1 MKGIKEAFIDA
12 GEISQMLGIG
22 MTKAYAIIKEY
33 NAELEAKGY
42 FTMRGKCPR
51 KYFEQKIYGYKDYYN
66 PDYEPQRKR
75 SKVAEEMDYE
85 AAVGDSV
92 ISEQDEVVHG
102 IFKMKGKV
110 DSTVIAS
117 LYMDDDCIMPVVIE
131 EGNISINIDKA
142 GFSVKGT
149 PLNDSFNEFI
159 IKKTSLEDRA
169 YEVERME
176 SRMIMDGKDP
186 KFIQEEMEKQRTALG
201 NDMDD
206 LAKTFI
212 QENYNNVLGT
222 GVFLMLC
229 NGFPYPVLTPI
240 MEEIINDAPDS
251 FKNNPMIK
259 EYVSVAR
266 SNMDKLQAVQ

>member
-1 MKGIKEAFIDA
+1 
-12 GEISQMLGIG
+12 
-22 MTKAYAIIKEY
+22 
-33 NAELEAKGY
+33 
-42 FTMRGKCPR
+42 
-51 KYFEQKIYGYKDYYN
+51 
-66 PDYEPQRKR
+66 
-75 SKVAEEMDYE
+75 
-85 AAVGDSV
+85 
-92 ISEQDEVVHG
+92 
-102 IFKMKGKV
+102 
-110 DSTVIAS
+110 
-117 LYMDDDCIMPVVIE
+117 
-131 EGNISINIDKA
+131 
-142 GFSVKGT
+142 
-149 PLNDSFNEFI
+149 LNDSFNEFI

-169 YEVERME
+169 YEVERIE

>member
-1 MKGIKEAFIDA
+1 M
-12 GEISQMLGIG
+12 
-22 MTKAYAIIKEY
+22 
-33 NAELEAKGY
+33 
-42 FTMRGKCPR
+42 
-51 KYFEQKIYGYKDYYN
+51 
-66 PDYEPQRKR
+66 
-75 SKVAEEMDYE
+75 
-85 AAVGDSV
+85 
-92 ISEQDEVVHG
+92 
-102 IFKMKGKV
+102 
-110 DSTVIAS
+110 
-117 LYMDDDCIMPVVIE
+117 
-131 EGNISINIDKA
+131 
-142 GFSVKGT
+142 
-149 PLNDSFNEFI
+149 NDSFNKFI

>member
-1 MKGIKEAFIDA
+1 MYRFYFF
-12 GEISQMLGIG
+12 LFC
-22 MTKAYAIIKEY
+22 AIIC
-33 NAELEAKGY
+33 ASC
-42 FTMRGKCPR
+42 GK
-51 KYFEQKIYGYKDYYN
+51 KYKIEGISSV
-66 PDYEPQRKR
+66 
-75 SKVAEEMDYE
+75 SKLDGKMLFIKVPS
-85 AAVGDSV
+85 GDKLVNIDSA
-92 ISEQDEVVHG
+92 EVVHG

-169 YEVERME
+169 YEVERIE

-251 FKNNPMIK
+251 FKNNPKIK

>member
-1 MKGIKEAFIDA
+1 MYRFYFF
-12 GEISQMLGIG
+12 LFC
-22 MTKAYAIIKEY
+22 AIIC
-33 NAELEAKGY
+33 ASC
-42 FTMRGKCPR
+42 GK
-51 KYFEQKIYGYKDYYN
+51 KYKIEGN
-66 PDYEPQRKR
+66 SSV
-75 SKVAEEMDYE
+75 SKLDGKMLFIKVPS
-85 AAVGDSV
+85 GDKLVNIDSA
-92 ISEQDEVVHG
+92 EVVHG

-201 NDMDD
+201 ND
-206 LAKTFI
+206 I
-212 QENYNNVLGT
+212 
-222 GVFLMLC
+222 
-229 NGFPYPVLTPI
+229 YP
-240 MEEIINDAPDS
+240 
-251 FKNNPMIK
+251 
-259 EYVSVAR
+259 R
-266 SNMDKLQAVQ
+266 KLQQCIGNRSLSDAMQRISLSGLDSDYGGNNKRCSRFF

>member
-1 MKGIKEAFIDA
+1 MIIYFHVISKHYTFAA
-12 GEISQMLGIG
+12 EISKGLLHVQILLFLFC
-22 MTKAYAIIKEY
+22 AIIC
-33 NAELEAKGY
+33 ASC
-42 FTMRGKCPR
+42 GK
-51 KYFEQKIYGYKDYYN
+51 KYKIEGISSV
-66 PDYEPQRKR
+66 
-75 SKVAEEMDYE
+75 SKLDGKMLFIKVPS
-85 AAVGDSV
+85 GDKLVNIDSA
-92 ISEQDEVVHG
+92 EVVHG

-212 QENYNNVLGT
+212 QKITTMYWEQ
-222 GVFLMLC
+222 
-229 NGFPYPVLTPI
+229 
-240 MEEIINDAPDS
+240 ES
-251 FKNNPMIK
+251 F
-259 EYVSVAR
+259 
-266 SNMDKLQAVQ
+266 

>member
-1 MKGIKEAFIDA
+1 M
-12 GEISQMLGIG
+12 
-22 MTKAYAIIKEY
+22 
-33 NAELEAKGY
+33 
-42 FTMRGKCPR
+42 
-51 KYFEQKIYGYKDYYN
+51 
-66 PDYEPQRKR
+66 
-75 SKVAEEMDYE
+75 
-85 AAVGDSV
+85 
-92 ISEQDEVVHG
+92 
-102 IFKMKGKV
+102 
-110 DSTVIAS
+110 
-117 LYMDDDCIMPVVIE
+117 
-131 EGNISINIDKA
+131 
-142 GFSVKGT
+142 
-149 PLNDSFNEFI
+149 NDSFNEFI

-169 YEVERME
+169 YEVERIE

>member
-1 MKGIKEAFIDA
+1 
-12 GEISQMLGIG
+12 
-22 MTKAYAIIKEY
+22 
-33 NAELEAKGY
+33 
-42 FTMRGKCPR
+42 
-51 KYFEQKIYGYKDYYN
+51 
-66 PDYEPQRKR
+66 
-75 SKVAEEMDYE
+75 
-85 AAVGDSV
+85 
-92 ISEQDEVVHG
+92 
-102 IFKMKGKV
+102 
-110 DSTVIAS
+110 
-117 LYMDDDCIMPVVIE
+117 MPVVIE

-169 YEVERME
+169 YEVERIE

>member
-1 MKGIKEAFIDA
+1 MYRFYFF
-12 GEISQMLGIG
+12 LFC
-22 MTKAYAIIKEY
+22 AIIC
-33 NAELEAKGY
+33 ASC
-42 FTMRGKCPR
+42 GK
-51 KYFEQKIYGYKDYYN
+51 KYKIEGISSV
-66 PDYEPQRKR
+66 
-75 SKVAEEMDYE
+75 SKLDGKMLFIKVPS
-85 AAVGDSV
+85 GDKLVNIDSA
-92 ISEQDEVVHG
+92 EVVHG

-149 PLNDSFNEFI
+149 EFI

-169 YEVERME
+169 YEVERIE

>member
-1 MKGIKEAFIDA
+1 M
-12 GEISQMLGIG
+12 
-22 MTKAYAIIKEY
+22 
-33 NAELEAKGY
+33 
-42 FTMRGKCPR
+42 
-51 KYFEQKIYGYKDYYN
+51 
-66 PDYEPQRKR
+66 
-75 SKVAEEMDYE
+75 
-85 AAVGDSV
+85 
-92 ISEQDEVVHG
+92 
-102 IFKMKGKV
+102 
-110 DSTVIAS
+110 
-117 LYMDDDCIMPVVIE
+117 
-131 EGNISINIDKA
+131 
-142 GFSVKGT
+142 
-149 PLNDSFNEFI
+149 NDSFNEFI

>member
-1 MKGIKEAFIDA
+1 M
-12 GEISQMLGIG
+12 
-22 MTKAYAIIKEY
+22 
-33 NAELEAKGY
+33 
-42 FTMRGKCPR
+42 
-51 KYFEQKIYGYKDYYN
+51 
-66 PDYEPQRKR
+66 
-75 SKVAEEMDYE
+75 
-85 AAVGDSV
+85 
-92 ISEQDEVVHG
+92 
-102 IFKMKGKV
+102 
-110 DSTVIAS
+110 
-117 LYMDDDCIMPVVIE
+117 
-131 EGNISINIDKA
+131 
-142 GFSVKGT
+142 
-149 PLNDSFNEFI
+149 NDSFNEFI

-176 SRMIMDGKDP
+176 SRMIMDGTDP

>member
-1 MKGIKEAFIDA
+1 MYRFYFF
-12 GEISQMLGIG
+12 LFC
-22 MTKAYAIIKEY
+22 AIIC
-33 NAELEAKGY
+33 ASC
-42 FTMRGKCPR
+42 GK
-51 KYFEQKIYGYKDYYN
+51 KYKIEGISSV
-66 PDYEPQRKR
+66 
-75 SKVAEEMDYE
+75 SKLDGKMLFIKVPS
-85 AAVGDSV
+85 GDKLVNIDSA
-92 ISEQDEVVHG
+92 EVVHG

-176 SRMIMDGKDP
+176 SRMIME
-186 KFIQEEMEKQRTALG
+186 EEMEKQRTALG